1 MTWENFTLILV
12 LSFDHIQGTSMN
24 NKLLTLPR
32 SIVIKALF
40 LSCSALTLIACIEL
54 DDDSSQNPEID
65 NKAEIQLKESTSQS
79 ELMQFLTASF
89 TKKVSNTVY
98 DNSYLEN
105 IAVES
110 ELANSDSGEANDTA
124 FSGTNTQV
132 SGVDEGD
139 IWKYDGENFFV
150 LKPASWEYNSHSDS
164 DCPSIEPFAGV
175 TIDITMPC
183 RSEPSL
189 VTSAQVRIV
198 SNAKE
203 NLSNIELDNMN
214 PTEMYLSDDSL
225 VVLGNKTHYQN
236 NWSRSDNWQDGQ
248 SNMAII
254 DIHSK
259 TTPVV
264 KFSLSMDGYVVQSR
278 RIGSEIFLISRY
290 SPNIPGLD
298 YYPET
303 DIEVKANKR
312 LINELS
318 ISDLLPKL
326 TINDEQFNLV
336 STDDCLIPQVSNPR
350 MGSASL
356 TMITKININTAE
368 FSSRCMAGDVHGIYM
383 SQNNLYTFNTSYWD
397 FSNNTTESL
406 HWTAGNT
413 HLHKFELESFA
424 YQGSALIEGQ
434 LASNNPRLRLGELK
448 DGSIAVVTS
457 KKTSSNDWRLT
468 QHQLTVLNNQDGQ
481 LGIIATLPNTDHP
494 EAIGKVNEQI
504 YSVRFMQDRA
514 YIVTFQKVDPL
525 YVIDLSNPLQPIIAG
540 ELEIPGYSD
549 YLHPIGNDL
558 LLGIGKDAIVGASG
572 TSWYQGVKVSL
583 FDVADIQQPKELGN
597 IIIGKRGSST
607 PLSYDPLSFAGIQ
620 QDGQYRFA
628 FPIKVNNGT
637 AQGDYWRDPESQ
649 NYQWS
654 NSGLYLFEVKDKQ
667 LIQSGALITKNTE
680 SDNSDGYHNINSS
693 RGLIQGDDVYHLSD
707 RDLYKADW
715 DHPEQMSEKF

>member
-1 MTWENFTLILV
+1 MINSLK
-12 LSFDHIQGTSMN
+12 
-24 NKLLTLPR
+24 NKLLTLQR
-32 SIVIKALF
+32 SIAIKAVL
-40 LSCSALTLIACIEL
+40 LSCSAVTLIACIEL
-54 DDDSSQNPEID
+54 DGSSSDNSEVE
-65 NKAEIQLKESTSQS
+65 NKADIQLKESKNQS

-89 TKKVSNTVY
+89 TQKVSNTAY
-98 DNSYLEN
+98 DDSYLEA

-110 ELANSDSGEANDTA
+110 EVNNSDTGEASDTE

-150 LKPASWEYNSHSDS
+150 LKPANWDYNSHLES

-175 TIDITMPC
+175 SIDITTPC
-183 RSEPSL
+183 TSQPNL
-189 VTSAQVRIV
+189 VTSAQIHIV

-203 NLSNIELDNMN
+203 NLSNIDLDNMN

-225 VVLGNKTHYQN
+225 VVLGNKTQHQN
-236 NWSRSDNWQDGQ
+236 NWLRSDNWQDGQ
-248 SNMAII
+248 SHMAII

-259 TTPVV
+259 TEPEI
-264 KFSLSMDGYVVQSR
+264 KFSLAMDGYVVQSR
-278 RIGSEIFLISRY
+278 RIGNELFLISRY
-290 SPNIPGLD
+290 SPQISGLD

-303 DIEVKANKR
+303 DAEVRANKR
-312 LINELS
+312 LISELA

-326 TINDEQFNLV
+326 TINDQQFNLV
-336 STDDCLIPQVSNPR
+336 ADNDCLIPQVSDPS

-356 TMITKININTAE
+356 TMITKINIDSAE

-383 SQNNLYTFNTSYWD
+383 SPNNLYTFNTSYWD
-397 FSNNTTESL
+397 FSDNTTESL
-406 HWTAGNT
+406 HWNEGNT
-413 HLHKFELESFA
+413 HLHKFELDSFD
-424 YQGSALIEGQ
+424 YQGSALVEGQ
-434 LASNNPRLRLGELK
+434 LASNNPRLRLGELS
-448 DGSIAVVTS
+448 DGSIALVTS
-457 KKTSSNDWRLT
+457 KKASNNNWRLT
-468 QHQLTVLNNQDGQ
+468 QHQLTILNNQDDE
-481 LGIIATLPNTDHP
+481 LNIIATLPNDEQP
-494 EAIGKVNEQI
+494 KAIGKINEQI

-558 LLGIGKDAIVGASG
+558 LLGVGKDAIVGESG
-572 TSWYQGVKVSL
+572 TSWFQGVKVSL
-583 FDVADIQQPKELGN
+583 FDVADIEQPAELGN

-620 QDGQYRFA
+620 QDGKYRFA
-628 FPIKVNNGT
+628 FPIKVNNGP

-649 NYQWS
+649 KYQWS
-654 NSGLYLFEVKDKQ
+654 NSGLYLFEVKDK
-667 LIQSGALITKNTE
+667 LLTQSGALVTKSVE
-680 SDNSDGYHNINSS
+680 SDNSDGYHNINSN